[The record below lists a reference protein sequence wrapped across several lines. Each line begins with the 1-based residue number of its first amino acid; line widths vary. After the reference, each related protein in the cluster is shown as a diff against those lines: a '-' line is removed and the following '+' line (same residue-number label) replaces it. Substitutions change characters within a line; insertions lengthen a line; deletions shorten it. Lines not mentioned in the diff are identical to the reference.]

1 MKIPHLHV
9 DAFLPPA
16 KHRVQCSCDE
26 KETAQTLDIEFLVQ
40 CEKLLRGMWDLNIVK
55 VEQL

>member
-26 KETAQTLDIEFLVQ
+26 KETAQTLDIELLVQ
-40 CEKLLRGMWDLNIVK
+40 V
-55 VEQL
+55 